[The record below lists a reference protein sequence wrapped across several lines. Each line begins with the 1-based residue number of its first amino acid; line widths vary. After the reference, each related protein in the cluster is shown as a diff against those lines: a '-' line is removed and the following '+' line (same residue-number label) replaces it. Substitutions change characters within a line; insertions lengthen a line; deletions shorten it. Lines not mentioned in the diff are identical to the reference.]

1 MSSRVAEGAAAPKQ
15 RVFLS
20 AADLSAAKIGKIRH
34 PRTLAPLS
42 VALCKASEDNAML
55 LEIQR
60 FSEPAASEPRSWL
73 IAGGME
79 RVQQDGALFL
89 ATPIDPLFL
98 LLRACGAPRR
108 GADRPA
114 GYYKPMSE
122 LSDAV
127 VDGGDEHE
135 AAAFEACVLSGF
147 SQAALLKRLR
157 AVCDVNDKYD
167 EPMVRLSDAKL
178 LSWLRRKVTAV
189 QAKLQSDV
197 KLQGTAAQ
205 KSAAAHSAQFDTIVG
220 VDVAP
225 TGSAAG
231 GDSTQAALEI
241 AVTLVCE
248 YLEPEVSATLCTAFT
263 VPEALLS
270 AQRGP
275 EEGRRAQARRRP
287 PPPRRPLVGG

>member
-1 MSSRVAEGAAAPKQ
+1 MRSSMEATSTRRQ
-15 RVFLS
+15 
-20 AADLSAAKIGKIRH
+20 
-34 PRTLAPLS
+34 PL
-42 VALCKASEDNAML
+42 K
-55 LEIQR
+55 
-60 FSEPAASEPRSWL
+60 
-73 IAGGME
+73 
-79 RVQQDGALFL
+79 
-89 ATPIDPLFL
+89 
-98 LLRACGAPRR
+98 RA
-108 GADRPA
+108 
-114 GYYKPMSE
+114 YS
-122 LSDAV
+122 
-127 VDGGDEHE
+127 
-135 AAAFEACVLSGF
+135 SGF

-275 EEGRRAQARRRP
+275 EKKAGALQPVTNTAPAATSAAASSWAADLAEADAEASAPYKRP
-287 PPPRRPLVGG
+287 AASEPSTAAAKKPKPSAPAKSKLANAPLKKGQTTMMGFFKK